1 MADPQAAAAAV
12 PSEWIRVYHAAHKR
26 HYYFNTVT
34 ESSQWVRPKGVV
46 VADAAP
52 DVQER
57 ADRAV
62 SAAAAGAQGGADGST
77 TSGPV
82 VTGPAA
88 GSAEAAAGSGAR
100 AAGAGA
106 GAGSG
111 VSSPQRPTKPRKRGI
126 RKLQS
131 IAKGVA
137 NILGIRK
144 RKAGKGDPEAMTA
157 NPLSP
162 VAAAA
167 AADGAAPSPAAA
179 GAAAGSSSPATG
191 APGGASNGHAAADAG
206 AGAAAAASAP
216 GPSAAPS
223 AGAAAAGAAPKPAAA
238 AAGEAAAPG
247 GLKRTM
253 SAGEMKP
260 ELRRVRSILK
270 RSSTMHVKREEDR
283 RISFADQNGH
293 NLENVVYCDNL
304 HYSQQ
309 PTPSGALQPEA
320 EQEEEDGGCAVM

>member
-1 MADPQAAAAAV
+1 MADPQAAVAAA

-62 SAAAAGAQGGADGST
+62 SASASGGHGSTDGSS
-77 TSGPV
+77 TSGPI
-82 VTGPAA
+82 VTGPT
-88 GSAEAAAGSGAR
+88 SASGEAAAGSGAG
-100 AAGAGA
+100 AAGAGE
-106 GAGSG
+106 GSG
-111 VSSPQRPTKPRKRGI
+111 ASSPERPTKPRKRGI

-144 RKAGKGDPEAMTA
+144 RKAGKGEPDAMTA

-167 AADGAAPSPAAA
+167 AGDGKPASPAAA
-179 GAAAGSSSPATG
+179 EAAAGAGAPSSGAPGGTSNGRAAPGAAAGAGS
-191 APGGASNGHAAADAG
+191 AAAASG
-206 AGAAAAASAP
+206 SPAGAAAAPA
-216 GPSAAPS
+216 
-223 AGAAAAGAAPKPAAA
+223 PAAA
-238 AAGEAAAPG
+238 TGDAATPG

-270 RSSTMHVKREEDR
+270 RSSTMHAKREEDR

-309 PTPSGALQPEA
+309 PNPFGAPQPDPEH
-320 EQEEEDGGCAVM
+320 EEDDGSCAVM